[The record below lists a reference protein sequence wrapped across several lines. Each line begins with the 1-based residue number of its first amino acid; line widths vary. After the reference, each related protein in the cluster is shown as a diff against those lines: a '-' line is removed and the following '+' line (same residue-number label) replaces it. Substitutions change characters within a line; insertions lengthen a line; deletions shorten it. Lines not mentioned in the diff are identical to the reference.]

1 MIEAR
6 IADID
11 ELEKLIKQYGSF
23 NVIANSNVD
32 NLMHDARNYQDDS
45 PSKSSTVPEYISL
58 LCLKYPYSEGINEYI
73 KSPDEILLD
82 FKKINDLAIG
92 ILRKSHFLHLGK
104 FDNDRIGAEAQLN
117 DIARTFSS
125 EELSVRGQTFE
136 DHHWDY
142 LEDIYTEYNL
152 FYEKQIGFN
161 ISDAISLC
169 IGISDFVVKEFQ
181 KSIANYET
189 NYKRAYKEII
199 DYKYRKI
206 IPNTFYPK
214 EILEDIAKHRDEE
227 IKQHFQ
233 ISYYTH
239 QRVTLGHSICF
250 TAQQLA
256 NFTET
261 DIHRVEKFLDALS
274 ISFESIPVG
283 FSLPEVIHPLK
294 KSPLIKHRNKYIVS
308 SIELL
313 DYSVDIL
320 FEEEAKKINK
330 FYIKYKKRKH
340 DFLTSKGIEY
350 ISAILKTQQF
360 YSHLKYEVD
369 NQIFE
374 SDGII
379 LFDNCVF
386 LIEAKSKKISDR
398 AKKGYIDKLADHIEE
413 IVNESHEQA
422 VRTYKYLS
430 NNSNAKFLNSE
441 KKEVVINGAKY
452 NKAFFI
458 SLTDEPISAISCN
471 IKISNSLKLFSEE
484 TFPWLVSLYD
494 LRVVSEHMESP
505 TYFIHFLERRKAFFK
520 KEKFM
525 IVDELDILGNY
536 LNNSLNFEHINFSE
550 ATDILL
556 PSYLND
562 FNNFYFSEAGVRK
575 KRFPKMKHYTIAGV
589 KDFVR
594 KIELSNL
601 PYRTEVTTQLLNFS
615 KKKQDEFLDYLKLMR
630 KRFSKDRAN
639 HDFALGGKNEKGE
652 WILSYFLSP
661 DTDLYNDLF
670 DQYLECKLKQPNPN
684 RLIAIRDTGVKEMKI
699 KEIIFIHKT

>member
-1 MIEAR
+1 M
-6 IADID
+6 
-11 ELEKLIKQYGSF
+11 
-23 NVIANSNVD
+23 
-32 NLMHDARNYQDDS
+32 
-45 PSKSSTVPEYISL
+45 
-58 LCLKYPYSEGINEYI
+58 
-73 KSPDEILLD
+73 
-82 FKKINDLAIG
+82 
-92 ILRKSHFLHLGK
+92 
-104 FDNDRIGAEAQLN
+104 
-117 DIARTFSS
+117 
-125 EELSVRGQTFE
+125 
-136 DHHWDY
+136 
-142 LEDIYTEYNL
+142 
-152 FYEKQIGFN
+152 
-161 ISDAISLC
+161 
-169 IGISDFVVKEFQ
+169 
-181 KSIANYET
+181 
-189 NYKRAYKEII
+189 
-199 DYKYRKI
+199 
-206 IPNTFYPK
+206 
-214 EILEDIAKHRDEE
+214 
-227 IKQHFQ
+227 
-233 ISYYTH
+233 
-239 QRVTLGHSICF
+239 
-250 TAQQLA
+250 
-256 NFTET
+256 
-261 DIHRVEKFLDALS
+261 
-274 ISFESIPVG
+274 
-283 FSLPEVIHPLK
+283 PEVIHPLK

-670 DQYLECKLKQPNPN
+670 DQYLECKLKQTNPN